1 MRQSFGP
8 RKIASNLSYSV
19 QQHLNMYAIAAA
31 MQLAR
36 SSPRPR

>member
-1 MRQSFGP
+1 MKKPSGP
-8 RKIASNLSYSV
+8 LKTTSNLPDSV
-19 QQHLNMYAIAAA
+19 QHQLHKYAIAAA